1 MNMESHG
8 GMILAE
14 ENLTIRRK
22 TRPIV
27 ILFTINP
34 TWTDPSVNPA
44 LRGERQATNRLN
56 HGTVCCGLTVMQA
69 D

>member
-8 GMILAE
+8 GMILTE
-14 ENLTIRRK
+14 ETLRIRRK
-22 TRPIV
+22 TCPIV

-44 LRGERQATNRLN
+44 LRGERQAANRLS
-56 HGTVCCGLTVMQA
+56 HGAVCCSLTVMQA